1 MTVLQN
7 TNGKP
12 APPPPEQV
20 EHENTLDNLQRQL
33 TEGYRPAVPVE
44 LMYNQMGMPFMG
56 LRIDTEVMLTHPDV
70 SQALGYFRGGVAGAE
85 FWGGPN
91 PDAAEDSPEADTG
104 LPICPQDDKVGRFVK
119 EQCERFWDRGV
130 PQLQHADEYGWIGSE
145 QIYDKNDGILKWDG
159 CVTFRPLDTYLLTQD
174 FKPVGVRVKNVQ
186 GTSAPID
193 LWMAGVNVP
202 AKGLWYPHNPRYNSH
217 YGRSQLYSAWRPW
230 RRLAYKDGLE
240 TVIDGALYRL
250 GYQGPLARAPDEDLQ
265 GPSPGAANTS
275 MDSQGRPRR
284 FARDIMR
291 QIVEQ
296 YKAGGSV
303 VLPSKRDA
311 AGNYVYDLIL
321 PTSTLQGIDGL
332 LNAAKALRDQITA
345 GIGVPPELIQAADSG
360 SGYSGRRIPLEAF
373 LANQQH
379 IADALLRLFVTQV
392 LRQLVRYNF
401 GDGIRFNVQVKS
413 LIKTRTKQAQAG
425 QQGQGN
431 PDQDRSAAAKQAW
444 ETRRNNQGGGQPNQN
459 QGQQDNPKQA
469 MFSHSLVT
477 DRAREIARKILRAA

>member
-1 MTVLQN
+1 MNALQN

-12 APPPPEQV
+12 APASPEQV
-20 EHENTLDNLQRQL
+20 EQEHTLEGLQRQL
-33 TEGYRPAVPVE
+33 TEGYRPAIPVE
-44 LMYNQMGMPFMG
+44 SMYNQMGMPFMG

-70 SQALGYFRGGVAGAE
+70 SQALNYFRGGIAGAE

-91 PDAAEDSPEADTG
+91 PDAPDDSPAADQG

-130 PQLQHADEYGWIGSE
+130 PLLQQADEYGWIGAE
-145 QIYDKNDGILKWDG
+145 QIYDRSDGTLKWHG

-174 FKPVGVRVKNVQ
+174 FKPVGVRVKNVE
-186 GTSAPID
+186 GSSVPID

-202 AKGLWYPHNPRYNSH
+202 AKGMWYPHCPRYNSH

-265 GPSPGAANTS
+265 GPNPGAANTTL
-275 MDSQGRPRR
+275 DSQGRPRR

-303 VLPSKRDA
+303 VLPSKRDST
-311 AGNYVYDLIL
+311 GNYLYDLIL
-321 PTSTLQGIDGL
+321 PTSALAGIDGL
-332 LNAAKALRDQITA
+332 LNAAKALKNQITS
-345 GIGVPPELIQAADSG
+345 GIGVPPELLEAAESG

-373 LANQQH
+373 LSNQQH
-379 IADALLRLFVTQV
+379 IADALLQLFIRQV
-392 LRQLVRYNF
+392 LTPLVRYNF

-413 LIKTRTKQAQAG
+413 LIKTRTKAAQAAAPSGAGSQSNQQPGQPPQG
-425 QQGQGN
+425 QQQRPAQPGQ
-431 PDQDRSAAAKQAW
+431 QA
-444 ETRRNNQGGGQPNQN
+444 
-459 QGQQDNPKQA
+459 QDNPKQA
-469 MFSHSLVT
+469 MFSLVT
-477 DRAREIARKILRAA
+477 DRTREIARRIVRAA